1 MRVLINFQYNPTQ
14 KLFFKDE
21 ILKDLEQEIKNSQNL
36 AELEAIRLS
45 LFGKNGEITELFNK
59 LKSLPNNEKKNLP
72 KKQTKKKSFIITL

>member
-45 LFGKNGEITELFNK
+45 LFGKNGEITELFSK
-59 LKSLPNNEKKNLP
+59 LKSLPNNEKKRICQKSKR
-72 KKQTKKKSFIITL
+72 KKGAL